1 LLSNDTDKHSFAT
14 IWEETVFYAVCTTPV
29 TNITEAVLGRSQ
41 TRAVLGRSPTRAVLG
56 KRVLRSE
63 FAE

>member
-1 LLSNDTDKHSFAT
+1 MTDKHSFAT
-14 IWEETVFYAVCTTPV
+14 IWEETVFYAVCAKVISPPV
-29 TNITEAVLGRSQ
+29 TNITE
-41 TRAVLGRSPTRAVLG
+41 AVLGRSPTRAVLG